1 VSHGSQ
7 YKAETEPNEEDVVT
21 SADPA
26 TRPTLTINIRIDN
39 VPYKVHERFLTGAQL
54 LALADLPSG
63 DQLFREVPGPG
74 DDEPVPPGKLVEL
87 HDGDKFY
94 AVPVGN
100 FG

>member
-1 VSHGSQ
+1 
-7 YKAETEPNEEDVVT
+7 VVT
-21 SADPA
+21 PADPV
-26 TRPTLTINIRIDN
+26 TQPTLRINIAIDN
-39 VPYKVHERFLTGAQL
+39 VHYQVHERFLTGAQL
-54 LALADLPSG
+54 LALAGLPGG

-87 HDGDKFY
+87 HDGEKFY

>member
-1 VSHGSQ
+1 M
-7 YKAETEPNEEDVVT
+7 T

-54 LALADLPSG
+54 LALAVTCRPATSSSG
-63 DQLFREVPGPG
+63 KYPAMATRSLSCA
-74 DDEPVPPGKLVEL
+74 GKLVEL
-87 HDGDKFY
+87 HDGEKFY